1 MWRAARLVRRI
12 LALGHDA
19 FEAHLAGV
27 AEHGLTVVGLQMF
40 VEPDAGASLGN
51 HGCERGLAHLK
62 RILAQVVAVQLDQV
76 KGVQEHASVGAVV
89 TNEIGRC
96 KAVLVAG
103 DGLAVE
109 DAGARAQTR
118 QGLDDQLEAV
128 G

>member
-1 MWRAARLVRRI
+1 
-12 LALGHDA
+12 
-19 FEAHLAGV
+19 
-27 AEHGLTVVGLQMF
+27 
-40 VEPDAGASLGN
+40 
-51 HGCERGLAHLK
+51 
-62 RILAQVVAVQLDQV
+62 
-76 KGVQEHASVGAVV
+76 VV
-89 TNEIGRC
+89 TNEIERC